1 MGPNDILLPLTHS
14 ISRTILLPFYWG
26 QVDCSLDLKMETSQV
41 GSQTSTVSPQPLQPA
56 IPPSVTLGLTT
67 VYTALYGLLFLLV
80 YVQLWLVLHYKHKKF
95 SYQTVFLL
103 LCLLWAAL
111 RTTLFSFYFRDI
123 IKANSLGPFS
133 FWLLYCFPV
142 CLQFF
147 TLSLMN
153 TYFAQVVFK
162 TKAKYFPEMAK
173 KLLPI
178 RLAFLVASLVFLTV
192 NLTCA
197 LLVKIQH
204 EETKAIVLVRVI
216 INDSLFV
223 VCAVTLATCLYVI
236 AKTSPSTNIY
246 LESKGTSVYQTT
258 AVGVLVI
265 LLYASRAC
273 YNLFAVMRSPATHV
287 DTFDYGWY
295 NVSDQAD
302 LVSNLGD
309 KGYLVFGCI
318 LFFWELLPTAVLV
331 LFFRVRRPTQDLAG
345 SGIISGR
352 SVAPCSYFFDNPRQF
367 EGDDAVWA
375 PGSQSEQGSWDCCLM
390 LSVAAKRII
399 SPGFY
404 WPPKKREDHMAHS
417 TVTRMLLSRQSQL

>member
-1 MGPNDILLPLTHS
+1 MDGVEA
-14 ISRTILLPFYWG
+14 
-26 QVDCSLDLKMETSQV
+26 VDVRL
-41 GSQTSTVSPQPLQPA
+41 STVNPEPLQPA
-56 IPPSVTLGLTT
+56 VPPSVTLGLTI
-67 VYTALYGLLFLLV
+67 VYTALYGLLFLLI
-80 YVQLWLVLHYKHKKF
+80 YTQLWLVLHYRHKKF
-95 SYQTVFLL
+95 SYQTVFLF

-111 RTTLFSFYFRDI
+111 RTTLFSFYFRDTL
-123 IKANSLGPFS
+123 KANTLGPFA

-153 TYFAQVVFK
+153 MYFAQVVFK

-173 KLLPI
+173 RLPI
-178 RLAFLVASLVFLTV
+178 RLAFLVASLLFLTV

-204 EETKAIVLVRVI
+204 AETKTIVLARVI

-223 VCAVTLATCLYVI
+223 VGAVSLAACLYVI

-258 AVGVLVI
+258 AVGALVI
-265 LLYASRAC
+265 LLYTSRAC
-273 YNLFAVMRSPATHV
+273 YNLVAVMRSPASHV

-302 LVSNLGD
+302 LMSNLGD

-318 LFFWELLPTAVLV
+318 LFFWELLPTALLV
-331 LFFRVRRPTQDLAG
+331 LFFRVRRPAQDLAG
-345 SGIISGR
+345 TGIISGQSFASR
-352 SVAPCSYFFDNPRQF
+352 SYFFDNPRQF
-367 EGDDAVWA
+367 EGDDSPWA
-375 PGSQSEQGSWDCCLM
+375 AGSQSEQGS
-390 LSVAAKRII
+390 LSGSLQRNGWYGTDRTSVEPAWYDGVSQGTTAPLLFARDHVQGT
-399 SPGFY
+399 SYHHTFY
-404 WPPKKREDHMAHS
+404 S
-417 TVTRMLLSRQSQL
+417 TPQT

>member
-295 NVSDQAD
+295 NVSDQA
-302 LVSNLGD
+302 
-309 KGYLVFGCI
+309 
-318 LFFWELLPTAVLV
+318 
-331 LFFRVRRPTQDLAG
+331 G

-375 PGSQSEQGSWDCCLM
+375 PGSQSEQGS
-390 LSVAAKRII
+390 LSSSLQHNGWYGTDQQHSEPTWYEGGTQGTTAPLLFTRDYIQ
-399 SPGFY
+399 GTNYYHTFY
-404 WPPKKREDHMAHS
+404 S
-417 TVTRMLLSRQSQL
+417 TPQT

>member
-1 MGPNDILLPLTHS
+1 MTKAGLGLTMA
-14 ISRTILLPFYWG
+14 
-26 QVDCSLDLKMETSQV
+26 LDLKM
-41 GSQTSTVSPQPLQPA
+41 GAARLSTMSPEPLQPA
-56 IPPSVTLGLTT
+56 VPPAVTLGLTI

-80 YVQLWLVLHYKHKKF
+80 YIQLWLVLHYKHKKF
-95 SYQTVFLL
+95 SYQTVFLF

-123 IKANSLGPFS
+123 VKANSLDPFS

-153 TYFAQVVFK
+153 MYFAQVVFK

-178 RLAFLVASLVFLTV
+178 RLAFLVASLVFLAV

-223 VCAVTLATCLYVI
+223 ICAVTLAACLYII

-258 AVGVLVI
+258 AVGGLVI

-273 YNLFAVMRSPATHV
+273 YNLVAVTRSPATHV

-302 LVSNLGD
+302 LMSSLGD
-309 KGYLVFGCI
+309 QGYLVFGCV

-331 LFFRVRRPTQDLAG
+331 LFFRVRRPAQDLA
-345 SGIISGR
+345 STGIINGQSY
-352 SVAPCSYFFDNPRQF
+352 APRSYFFDNPRQF
-367 EGDDAVWA
+367 EGDDSVWA
-375 PGSQSEQGSWDCCLM
+375 PGAQSEQGS
-390 LSVAAKRII
+390 LSSSLQRNGWYGQERRNSEPTWYEGGAQA
-399 SPGFY
+399 
-404 WPPKKREDHMAHS
+404 S
-417 TVTRMLLSRQSQL
+417 TVPLLFARDNTQGPNYYHTFYSTPQT

>member
-1 MGPNDILLPLTHS
+1 MEAPPLD
-14 ISRTILLPFYWG
+14 SRT
-26 QVDCSLDLKMETSQV
+26 
-41 GSQTSTVSPQPLQPA
+41 STMSPEPLQPA
-56 IPPSVTLGLTT
+56 VPPSVTLGLTT
-67 VYTALYGLLFLLV
+67 VYTALYGLLFLLI
-80 YVQLWLVLHYKHKKF
+80 YIQLWLVLHYKHKKF

-123 IKANSLGPFS
+123 IKANSLDPFS

-153 TYFAQVVFK
+153 MYFAQVVFK

-173 KLLPI
+173 KLFPI

-216 INDSLFV
+216 INDCLFV
-223 VCAVTLATCLYVI
+223 VCAITLAACLYII
-236 AKTSPSTNIY
+236 ATTSPSTNIY

-258 AVGVLVI
+258 AVGGLVI

-273 YNLFAVMRSPATHV
+273 YNLVAVMHSPATHV
-287 DTFDYGWY
+287 NTFDYGWY

-302 LVSNLGD
+302 LMTNLGD

-331 LFFRVRRPTQDLAG
+331 FFFRVRRPAQDLAG
-345 SGIISGR
+345 TGIMNGQR
-352 SVAPCSYFFDNPRQF
+352 FATRSYFFDNPRQF
-367 EGDDAVWA
+367 EGDDSVWA
-375 PGSQSEQGSWDCCLM
+375 PGAQSEQGSLPNSLQRNGWYGNDCC
-390 LSVAAKRII
+390 
-399 SPGFY
+399 GFEPTWY
-404 WPPKKREDHMAHS
+404 EGGTQGSTAPLLFARDHTQGSDYYHTFYS
-417 TVTRMLLSRQSQL
+417 TPQT